1 MPGGKRALDDVSFDV
16 PRGQIFGLLGPNG
29 AGKSTLIN
37 ILAGLVVKT
46 GGKVN
51 IWGFDIDQHPRNAK
65 RSIGVVP
72 QEIIF
77 DPFFTPR
84 ETLEIQ
90 AGLYGIPPAERQSDE
105 LLAAMHLTDK
115 ANAYSRTLSGGMKR
129 RLLVAKA
136 MVHSPPILVLDEP
149 TAGVDVELRRQLWDY
164 VRQLHAQGVTI
175 VLTTHYLEEAEELC
189 DRIAII
195 HHGQV
200 IANEPTR
207 ELVSKAQ
214 EKAVVVTFD
223 RDIAQV
229 PTNACFENIALIDER
244 TLEITYRKD
253 KVNAGAGARARS
265 TAEGLSIVDVS
276 TRDPDL
282 EDVFLSLASADAGG
296 GVSNDCRRPHRRLRR
311 GRADGRA
318 QPRRDAQGRG
328 DRQGRAGEGATR
340 LGAGRDRRGARG
352 RRQLRS
358 ACQRHDD
365 RRRRASTIA
374 RSSSMSSSLRPRA
387 IARLIELGVPF
398 AQRGRCAPPDPRG
411 RTQPSAHRPCRRRDR
426 LRGPAGARN
435 ARRRSTPN
443 ITLVPGHGRD
453 RPRHRPPR
461 DALLDQRRGAR
472 ALRLQPQEE
481 AGRNADCAARPSSRP
496 AAPAAP
502 ISIRPRRAERPATG
516 SRWRGARAAGSPTWS
531 SCSST
536 RPASTIS
543 RSRTS

>member
-1 MPGGKRALDDVSFDV
+1 MDDAAIRIDALSKTYEGGKQALREVSFDV

-46 GGKVN
+46 SGKAT
-51 IWGFDIDQHPRNAK
+51 IWGFDIDVRPRNAK

-90 AGLYGIPPAERQSDE
+90 AGLYGIPKGERKSDE

-115 ANAYSRTLSGGMKR
+115 AHAYSRTLSGGMKR

-164 VRQLHAQGVTI
+164 VRRLHAQGVTI

-195 HHGQV
+195 HHGRV

-207 ELVSKAQ
+207 ELVAKAQ

-223 RDIAQV
+223 RDIASM
-229 PTNACFENIALIDER
+229 PTDDCFENITLIDER

-253 KVNAGAGARARS
+253 KVNAGEVL
-265 TAEGLSIVDVS
+265 AELQKDGLAIVDVS

-282 EDVFLSLASADAGG
+282 EDVFISLVSAD
-296 GVSNDCRRPHRRLRR
+296 
-311 GRADGRA
+311 
-318 QPRRDAQGRG
+318 
-328 DRQGRAGEGATR
+328 
-340 LGAGRDRRGARG
+340 
-352 RRQLRS
+352 
-358 ACQRHDD
+358 
-365 RRRRASTIA
+365 
-374 RSSSMSSSLRPRA
+374 
-387 IARLIELGVPF
+387 
-398 AQRGRCAPPDPRG
+398 
-411 RTQPSAHRPCRRRDR
+411 
-426 LRGPAGARN
+426 
-435 ARRRSTPN
+435 
-443 ITLVPGHGRD
+443 
-453 RPRHRPPR
+453 
-461 DALLDQRRGAR
+461 
-472 ALRLQPQEE
+472 QE
-481 AGRNADCAARPSSRP
+481 AA
-496 AAPAAP
+496 
-502 ISIRPRRAERPATG
+502 
-516 SRWRGARAAGSPTWS
+516 
-531 SCSST
+531 
-536 RPASTIS
+536 
-543 RSRTS
+543 